1 MQWHSLS
8 EFLAMGGRGGFVW
21 GAYGTMA
28 ALMLVEPLVA
38 RFYTLD
44 ELTELRRNTLRY
56 ARSFPTGDE
65 RNQHRQLAVSLRTLF
80 KGEKW
85 LRDHVRNDS

>member
-28 ALMLVEPLVA
+28 LVMLVEPLLA
-38 RFYTLD
+38 RARHRAARLAIAERMAD
-44 ELTELRRNTLRY
+44 EEA
-56 ARSFPTGDE
+56 ARAAGE
-65 RNQHRQLAVSLRTLF
+65 RP
-80 KGEKW
+80 
-85 LRDHVRNDS
+85 